1 MVNYHYE
8 EIQVFKGPS
17 CRGLSNIGWEDNMKQ
32 TLKDLSFTSIQEIKL
47 QTESRRM
54 FPSAALEKDTLADTA
69 RKDGIMTNLV
79 LTFYFRKWL
88 EMGGKK

>member
-32 TLKDLSFTSIQEIKL
+32 TLKRFIIHVD
-47 QTESRRM
+47 
-54 FPSAALEKDTLADTA
+54 PGD
-69 RKDGIMTNLV
+69 
-79 LTFYFRKWL
+79 
-88 EMGGKK
+88 